1 MDYKT
6 VVDAGC
12 ATVFL
17 DGRLAYGVY
26 PEFRA
31 ATLAALDHPSTT
43 RIQLDMSGVTFL
55 DSSVLGM
62 ILYFRQRAQA
72 AQKELAIVRPSAQV
86 DEVLKI
92 VNFSKLVPIL
102 S

>member
-1 MDYKT
+1 MDFKT
-6 VVDAGC
+6 VVDSGC

-17 DGRLAYGVY
+17 EGRLAYGVY

-31 ATLAALDHPSTT
+31 ATLAALDHPGAT

-62 ILYFRQRAQA
+62 ILYFRQKAQA
-72 AQKELAIVRPSAQV
+72 AHKELAIIRPSEPVA
-86 DEVLKI
+86 EVLKI
-92 VNFSKLVPIL
+92 VNFNKLVPIL
-102 S
+102 P